1 MLFVS
6 QTLDPVTPLRNAKV
20 AAAKF
25 DGAGL
30 IECAG
35 VGHCSIASPSMCTA
49 KVIGDYFQ
57 NGRLPVPGTVC
68 EVDITPFE
76 INETRQKNLLKRQ
89 NGADGELWK
98 AIISLSKV

>member
-1 MLFVS
+1 MLFAS
-6 QTLDPVTPLRNAKV
+6 QTLDPVTPLRNAQV

-35 VGHCSIASPSMCTA
+35 VGHCSIASMCT
-49 KVIGDYFQ
+49 VRTIGDYFQ
-57 NGRLPVPGTVC
+57 DGRLPVPGTVC
-68 EVDITPFE
+68 EVDIAPFGASE
-76 INETRQKNLLKRQ
+76 ARKQKLLKLN
-89 NGADGELWK
+89 NGVDRELWK

>member
-49 KVIGDYFQ
+49 KAIGDYFQ
-57 NGRLPVPGTVC
+57 HGRLPVPGTVC
-68 EVDITPFE
+68 EVDITPFG
-76 INETRQKNLLKRQ
+76 INETRQEKLLKRH
-89 NGADGELWK
+89 NGGDGELWK